1 MTRIGVWWDRWRAF
15 CAETCELQE
24 RLLLLDRPWEEE
36 LLHWAG
42 GDDEGLLHGH
52 RVPSGRRR
60 HSVTSRGWCPG
71 GATVSAR
78 PVEAGAPAGKSG
90 GHSGAAQ

>member
-1 MTRIGVWWDRWRAF
+1 MWWDRWRTF

-24 RLLLLDRPWEEE
+24 RLLLINRPWEEE

-42 GDDEGLLHGH
+42 GEDEGRLHGR
-52 RVPSGRRR
+52 RVPPPGRRR

-71 GATVSAR
+71 GAVSAG
-78 PVEAGAPAGKSG
+78 PGAL
-90 GHSGAAQ
+90 GARGSRTVCEDDELRAP